1 MATNLN
7 QNDAAKKKLDY
18 MYDYV
23 KAKTDEQRGLALY
36 GMEQENAARDTLN
49 QMYDHVMTQT
59 GGGTSGPAKTTLGN
73 MYDHVMTQ
81 TGAQSQPQD
90 TASSFTDLTR
100 PTYNNQW
107 ADKIQ
112 DAYDKV
118 TSFGDFSYDIPAPE
132 FTDRYADDRADLL
145 AQLKNPGEFSYDY
158 NTDPVYGAYAK
169 QYRREGDRA
178 AANALAQTSAATG
191 GMPSSYAV
199 SAAAQAGN
207 YYGAQLADKIPQLYS
222 EAYDRWLDQFTLKQ
236 HALSALQGES
246 QNDYDR
252 YLGELNQ
259 YNTDR
264 NLAYQKYR
272 DEYSR
277 LIDAMNAASTREQI
291 DYAKYLDEL
300 GQYNTDRNFAY
311 NQRMD
316 ELEAQLNRD
325 QTAYDRAWQAAEI
338 GDYSQLNALGID
350 TTYAQEQLALQ
361 RELDRLNAA
370 GAYAQYG
377 DLSKLESAGVDIGQ
391 LLAEREYNRIMQD
404 TDAKRAELGLAGDYA
419 QYGDYSKLKEFGV
432 DIATLLA
439 QQEQARREAALDE
452 EYRQAQID
460 NIKWTQERN
469 EDQDAYDRQYKLALA
484 AYEAGDPTLL
494 RAMGVNP
501 ETVKDTGEA
510 TQAQI
515 MASLKAVDSGTADAE
530 DYDILIRAGYF
541 NQNGSATDKL
551 TAYGM
556 TEADVAE
563 LVNKADSELLT
574 EEEWKKLKAYG
585 NVYGVDTSITRYN
598 TYAEYIEA
606 MEQLI
611 RAEPAL
617 IGINKAFG

>member
-73 MYDHVMTQ
+73 MYDHVMAQ

-199 SAAAQAGN
+199 NAAAQAGN

-300 GQYNTDRNFAY
+300 GQYNTDRDFAY

-377 DLSKLESAGVDIGQ
+377 DLSKLEGAGVDIGQ

-419 QYGDYSKLKEFGV
+419 QYGDYSKLKEYGV

-460 NIKWTQERN
+460 NIKWTQEYN
-469 EDQDAYDRQYKLALA
+469 KQQDAYNKQQDAYDRQYKLALA

-501 ETVKDTGEA
+501 ETVKSAGEV
-510 TQAQI
+510 TQAQA
-515 MASLKAVDSGTADAE
+515 MAALNAVQNGKADVD
-530 DYDILIRAGYF
+530 DYDALIRAGYYD
-541 NQNGSATDKL
+541 QNGAPTDKL

-556 TEADVAE
+556 TDAEAAA
-563 LVNKADSELLT
+563 LAKKADKEYLT
-574 EEEWKKLKAYG
+574 EEEWNQLKAYG
-585 NVYGVDTSITRYN
+585 ADADAVMYDTYELYSDAYRKYKNRTFNGAQR
-598 TYAEYIEA
+598 
-606 MEQLI
+606 
-611 RAEPAL
+611 
-617 IGINKAFG
+617 

>member
-1 MATNLN
+1 M
-7 QNDAAKKKLDY
+7 AKKTLDY

-49 QMYDHVMTQT
+49 QMYDHVMSQT
-59 GGGTSGPAKTTLGN
+59 GGGSSGPAKTTLGN
-73 MYDHVMTQ
+73 MYAHVITQ
-81 TGAQSQPQD
+81 TGASKPQD
-90 TASSFTDLTR
+90 TASSFGDVTK

-107 ADKIQ
+107 ADTIR
-112 DAYDKV
+112 DTYDKV

-132 FTDRYADDRADLL
+132 FTDRYAEDRADLL

-158 NTDPVYGAYAK
+158 SADPVYGAYAK

-207 YYGAQLADKIPQLYS
+207 YYGSQLADKIPQLYS

-236 HALSALQGES
+236 HALSALQGET

-252 YLGELNQ
+252 YLGDLSQ

-264 NLAYQKYR
+264 NLAYQQYQ

-300 GQYNTDRNFAY
+300 GQYNTDRDFAY

-316 ELEAQLNRD
+316 ELEAQLSRD
-325 QTAYDRAWQAAEI
+325 QTTYDRAWQAAEI

-361 RELDRLNAA
+361 RELDKLNAA

-377 DLSKLESAGVDIGQ
+377 DYSKLEDS
-391 LLAEREYNRIMQD
+391 
-404 TDAKRAELGLAGDYA
+404 
-419 QYGDYSKLKEFGV
+419 GV

-439 QQEQARREAALDE
+439 QQEQAQREAALDE

-460 NIKWTQERN
+460 NIKWTQDYN
-469 EDQDAYDRQYKLALA
+469 KQQDAYNKQQDAYDRQYKLALA

-501 ETVKDTGEA
+501 GTVSGTGEV

-541 NQNGSATDKL
+541 NQYGSATDKL

-556 TEADVAE
+556 TESDVAE

-574 EEEWKKLKAYG
+574 DEEWKKLKAYG
-585 NVYGVDTSITRYN
+585 NVHGNDTSITRYN

-606 MEQLI
+606 MEQLK

-617 IGINKAFG
+617 NGINEAFR